1 MRYGM
6 HTPLHGNF
14 NQYFSSVRARGFGRE
29 AKRRIMLGTY
39 ARLAGYRAR
48 YYLKA
53 LKIRTLVIQDFK
65 RAFKHVEVLAAPTMP
80 MIAPRFDEIER
91 LTPLQHWQADVLT
104 APANLAGI
112 PTISVPC
119 GKVSGMPVG
128 LHLLGDHMQEEK
140 IICVA
145 HAFEQESKVK
155 VK

>member
-1 MRYGM
+1 
-6 HTPLHGNF
+6 
-14 NQYFSSVRARGFGRE
+14 
-29 AKRRIMLGTY
+29 MLGTY